1 MKNVLMKKNKKKI
14 KLTVDTI
21 NISEKLVDKI
31 VTVHGPLGNI
41 NYNFKNQINYNNN
54 NNTFFIKDNN
64 YNFFIKKIKK
74 LIKSVTIGWFLELN
88 LNGLGYKSFKLND
101 KIALDLGYSNLIIYE
116 PTDLM
121 KIKNFKNK
129 IVLFSLDQE
138 YLYNVS
144 CHIKSYSM
152 PDAYKG
158 KGIVFKNEVIKLK
171 KKAKS

>member
-1 MKNVLMKKNKKKI
+1 MRNVIIKKNKKKI
-14 KLTVDTI
+14 KLTVTTI
-21 NISEKLVDKI
+21 NTSANLADKI
-31 VTVHGPLGNI
+31 ITIHGPLGNI
-41 NYNFKNQINYNNN
+41 NYNFKNQVIYDNKN
-54 NNTFFIKDNN
+54 FFVKEDN
-64 YNFFIKKIKK
+64 YNFFIKKLKK

-101 KIALDLGYSNLIIYE
+101 KIALDLGYSNLIIYK
-116 PTDLM
+116 PTDSI

-158 KGIVFKNEVIKLK
+158 KGIVFKNEIIKLK